1 MLELILI
8 KTTNDHLIYHYF
20 PEAKSAYGILSINT
34 ATGEI
39 QIIKVSESDMHR
51 RYLSHAV
58 SELRKFYETGIYCK
72 ESIVHGIKLKRAGI
86 IDCYGQSFRL

>member
-20 PEAKSAYGILSINT
+20 PEAKSAYGMLSINT

-72 ESIVHGIKLKRAGI
+72 ESIVAW
-86 IDCYGQSFRL
+86 Y